1 MPQRT
6 PCRLHILLLLVVALA
21 TGIGMPARTDAD
33 APATLHTTPWLA
45 TSADSTV
52 DDIHELIRQRDIL
65 PWRPHISYP
74 LPGATTDT
82 PVWYRITLNASKP
95 LDAFLITHFS
105 HIDTLDV
112 YLLHDGELVQ
122 SWLLGT
128 RYVFSQRPLPTPDW
142 HIPLHLDGSG
152 DYELVLKIKN
162 PRAIPIALFE
172 IITLDT
178 FLVRDA
184 GMTPWHFVILGVL
197 AMMAIYNL
205 AVWMLTRDANFALY
219 VVMASFGL
227 VTLIADFGYGYKW
240 LWPQWSAWNRVSGET
255 MEFLF
260 FLSAGAFAIRF
271 MNLAQDARVAYAWLR
286 ALLLIVAIVISV
298 FLMLS
303 AGAHREFAYLLLD
316 WGYASILLLMTS
328 LWIIAGNQWLRRG
341 DINARNYFLAWGVL
355 NIGVSYWVLSYFHL
369 VEVSKMAIEI
379 AMMAHALQT
388 VLLSFALAARINA
401 LRERERLIAAENK
414 AKTAF
419 LAKMSH
425 EIRTPLNGMLGM
437 SELLERHIADN
448 TGRYYNSVI
457 QTSGKALVDII
468 SDVLDYSR
476 LQANIT
482 QLRPRDIDL
491 AALVGDVLQLF
502 TLQAEDKEI
511 DLFASIDDDVPSRIE
526 ADSSRLRQVL
536 IHLLSNAMKFTE
548 YGEVNVHVS
557 RDNTRLQWL
566 KFSIHDSGSGI
577 DAAMQP
583 LLFRSFTQLADDHD
597 ARQGGTGIGLAL
609 CRELATLMGGTTG
622 VESQRGQGSTFW
634 FTILLR
640 EEKPNP
646 MRAKPLGIAGRNV
659 LFAINNPNY
668 AQLCAHAAR
677 RFGLAAECTYSG
689 NDAFEHLR
697 HAASRNQHYD
707 VLCVDWKLA
716 DCDCLSLLKKIQHG
730 ELTTRPRILMLS
742 SARDLPHYQDLRFR
756 FGITQVICKPSLV
769 NELMVPIRQLI
780 GSGSRHV
787 AVAEVSTSEPGRRLH
802 CLVAEDNR
810 VNQVV
815 IRNFLDRMGHSYELV
830 ENGFGA
836 IDAVIQANKAE
847 RGFDVVLMDCEMPE
861 CDGLEAT
868 VQIRALEVRQTLQRQ
883 TIVALTAHADQE
895 SLKRCLKAGMDG
907 YLTKPVSIDT
917 LQQALQQYCGDAAR
931 KSVSGTIKSDSP
943 AAATPA
949 SDTAA

>member
-6 PCRLHILLLLVVALA
+6 PCRLHILLLSVMLAAGLCSASHGAAQATRTSPAALQA
-21 TGIGMPARTDAD
+21 TG
-33 APATLHTTPWLA
+33 WLA
-45 TSADSTV
+45 ISADSTV
-52 DDIHELIRQRDIL
+52 SDIRDLIRQRDVL
-65 PWRPHISYP
+65 PWRSHNSYP
-74 LPGATTDT
+74 LPGSKTDT
-82 PVWYRITLNASKP
+82 PVWFRTTLSASEP
-95 LDAFLITHFS
+95 LQALLITHFS
-105 HIDTLDV
+105 HIDRLDV
-112 YLLHDGELVQ
+112 FLLRQNELLKQ
-122 SWLLGT
+122 WQLGT
-128 RYVFSQRPLPTPDW
+128 RLPFAQRPLPTPDW
-142 HIPLHLDGSG
+142 HVPLPLDVSG
-152 DYELVLKIKN
+152 EYELILKIKN
-162 PRAIPIALFE
+162 PRAVPVALFE

-178 FLVRDA
+178 YLVRDA
-184 GMTPWHFVILGVL
+184 GMTPWHFAMLGVL
-197 AMMAIYNL
+197 SMMALYNL
-205 AVWMLTRDANFALY
+205 AVWVLTRDSNFALY

-240 LWPQWSAWNRVSGET
+240 LWSQWSAWNRVSGET

-260 FLSAGAFAIRF
+260 FLSAGAFGIHF
-271 MNLAQDARVAYAWLR
+271 MSLGQNARIAFAWLR
-286 ALLLIVAIVISV
+286 ALMLIIAIVICV
-298 FLMLS
+298 FLTLS
-303 AGAHREFAYLLLD
+303 ASAHREFAYLLLD
-316 WGYASILLLMTS
+316 WGYVAILLLMTS
-328 LWIIAGNQWLRRG
+328 LWIIAGKQWLKRG

-355 NIGVSYWVLSYFHL
+355 NIGVSYWVLAYFHL
-369 VEVSKMAIEI
+369 VAVSKLAIEI

-401 LRERERLIAAENK
+401 VRERERLISAENK

-448 TGRYYNSVI
+448 TGRYYNNVI
-457 QTSGKALVDII
+457 QTSGRALVDII

-482 QLRPRDIDL
+482 QLNPRDVDL
-491 AALVGDVLQLF
+491 ASLVGDVLQLF

-511 DLFASIDDDVPSRIE
+511 DLFASIDDDVPARIE
-526 ADSSRLRQVL
+526 ADSSRLRQIL

-548 YGEVNVHVS
+548 RGEVNLHVS
-557 RDNTRLQWL
+557 RDTERLQWL
-566 KFSIHDSGSGI
+566 RFSIHDSGSGI

-583 LLFRSFTQLADDHD
+583 LLFRSFTQLADDHN

-640 EEKPNP
+640 EEKSNP
-646 MRAKPLGIAGRNV
+646 MRTKPTGIAGRSV
-659 LFAINNPNY
+659 LFATSNPNF
-668 AQLCAHAAR
+668 ARLCMHSAR
-677 RFGLAAECTYSG
+677 RFGLAAESTYSG

-697 HAASRNQHYD
+697 HASGRGQHYD

-730 ELTTRPRILMLS
+730 ELATKPRILMLS
-742 SARDLPHYQDLRFR
+742 STRDLPHYQDLRFR

-780 GSGSRHV
+780 GSGSRH
-787 AVAEVSTSEPGRRLH
+787 AVATETVTSESIRGLH

-815 IRNFLDRMGHSYELV
+815 IRNFLDRLGHSYQLV

-836 IDAVIQANKAE
+836 IDAVIQAHKAGN
-847 RGFDVVLMDCEMPE
+847 GFDIVLMDCEMPE

-868 VQIRALEVRQTLQRQ
+868 IQIRALEARQSDQRQ
-883 TIVALTAHADQE
+883 MIIALTAHADQE

-917 LQQALQQYCGDAAR
+917 LQQALQQYCGTAA
-931 KSVSGTIKSDSP
+931 KPGP
-943 AAATPA
+943 AAATN
-949 SDTAA
+949 TAA